1 MRSWGSRLR
10 GCSMARSASDMRKR
24 IAGCGNRN
32 LPATSSSHKPS
43 LVATRNRLPTT
54 ARSEMAVIVST
65 HGSVDPLNMSATP
78 ANRISIVAKKNN
90 ANWVRRLIAQI
101 AMPTLRAT

>member
-1 MRSWGSRLR
+1 
-10 GCSMARSASDMRKR
+10 MARSASDMRKR

-43 LVATRNRLPTT
+43 LVATRNRLPKT

-101 AMPTLRAT
+101 AMPTLCAT